1 VNLDPNMVDL
11 KNDMKEKPFDVAMF
25 QKHEN
30 LLETLTPKIQSKP
43 KKPKKKKEKKEKKD
57 KKSINNNNNNNNE
70 EEIIIEM
77 PKFEGDVNEC
87 LIDRVT
93 RRPALLK
100 EMKED
105 GAAFMAQIPPESQML
120 LFNEAKDNPHLLEE
134 LLSIGREV
142 LIELI
147 EENPHLLLA
156 TIQSPISILKK
167 VKTPAKLFK
176 LLKQIEENPMMF
188 MKDDCREDPEL
199 FFLQQLRDNPYLR
212 YLVVS
217 KLREKKPSLLP
228 LIKAF
233 IGIEA
238 DEIQEP
244 DEDKSMKTKM
254 TNRLMKATVS
264 KYLKKLIDSDGKD
277 VNIAGL
283 DPEGLQQLK
292 DIMQEEDVGKLMDKK
307 GIKGP
312 LFSFEEI
319 PEVEELPFD
328 DLD

>member
-1 VNLDPNMVDL
+1 MVDL
-11 KNDMKEKPFDVAMF
+11 KNEAKEKAFDIAVF
-25 QKHEN
+25 QKHET
-30 LLETLTPKIQSKP
+30 LLEILTPKIQSKP
-43 KKPKKKKEKKEKKD
+43 KKQKKKKEKKEKKE
-57 KKSINNNNNNNNE
+57 KREKNNNNNNE
-70 EEIIIEM
+70 EIIIEL
-77 PKFEGDVNEC
+77 PKFEGDENEC
-87 LIDRVT
+87 LIDRIT
-93 RRPALLK
+93 KRPALLK

-105 GAAFMAQIPPESQML
+105 GTVFMSQIPPDSQML

-147 EENPHLLLA
+147 EENPHLLL
-156 TIQSPISILKK
+156 TTVQSPISILKK

-176 LLKQIEENPMMF
+176 LLKQVEENPMIF

-217 KLREKKPSLLP
+217 KLRERKPSLLP

-233 IGIEA
+233 IGVEA

-254 TNRLMKATVS
+254 TNKLMKATVS
-264 KYLKKLIDSDGKD
+264 KYLKKIIDSDGKD

-283 DPEGLQQLK
+283 DAEGLQQLK
-292 DIMQEEDVGKLMDKK
+292 DVMQEDDVGKLMEKK

-312 LFSFEEI
+312 LFSLEEI

-328 DLD
+328 ELD